1 MNVNSNGYTFGFAT
15 VLVVVVAALLSIAAI
30 SLKPAQTRNVEL
42 EAQQN
47 ILKSINVVVDREA
60 ADEAY
65 AKYIKEEVV
74 IRGGQ
79 VDPSLKAFS
88 VDLAKEQAKPEAERN
103 YPLFV
108 GEDNGETFYII
119 PVRGKGLWGPIW
131 GYIALKSDGNT
142 IYGATFDHKSETPG
156 LGAEISTGVF
166 QEQFFDKQIME
177 GNDFVSIEVRKGD
190 ASGNHQVDG
199 ISGGTITSVGLGNML
214 KDCLGSY
221 VSYLQSRRAAA
232 TPAPAPA
239 TTDTNAVATEISS
252 TL

>member
-1 MNVNSNGYTFGFAT
+1 
-15 VLVVVVAALLSIAAI
+15 
-30 SLKPAQTRNVEL
+30 L

-88 VDLAKEQAKPEAERN
+88 IDLAKEQAKPEAERN
-103 YPLFV
+103 YPLFI

-156 LGAEISTGVF
+156 LGAEISTGGF

-177 GNDFVSIEVRKGD
+177 GNEFVSIEVRKGD

-221 VSYLQSRRAAA
+221 VGYLQSRRAAA
-232 TPAPAPA
+232 TPAPAPV
-239 TTDTNAVATEISS
+239 TTDSSTVATEISS